1 MRIFLGRSVAIA
13 NSSLRYPH
21 DNSPNRNSKKEE
33 QIVNYSLDDTY
44 KSQKNRLIPFAWPI
58 FKMK

>member
-21 DNSPNRNSKKEE
+21 YNSPNRNSKKEE
-33 QIVNYSLDDTY
+33 QIVNYSLDDT
-44 KSQKNRLIPFAWPI
+44 
-58 FKMK
+58 